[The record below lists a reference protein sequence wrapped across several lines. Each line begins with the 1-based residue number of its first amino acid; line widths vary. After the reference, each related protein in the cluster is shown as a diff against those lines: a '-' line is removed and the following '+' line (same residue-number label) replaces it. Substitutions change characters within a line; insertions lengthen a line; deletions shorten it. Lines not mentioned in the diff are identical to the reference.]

1 MQFHRPPGAESFLRS
16 PSPIPQPTRFY
27 IEDILSR
34 DAAGGSQSRAV
45 SCSPFPAVVP
55 PPPLPLAS
63 FRAAV
68 YQRAGQVALSPP
80 LYRAPVFP
88 QHLAPVYQPTAAE
101 YQHPIYRPLPLDK
114 DYFWNVFAQ
123 RSSHKRKGGQVRFS
137 NDQTVELEKKFEIQ
151 KYLSPPE
158 RKCLARS
165 LQLSERQVKT
175 WFQNRRAKWRR
186 LKQDLTE
193 DEKPNWFKAEEGAL
207 IDPSTEAGR
216 QQQTEMVG
224 THQEFSA
231 DSSWSPKGSD
241 SRSAKQDSDVEV
253 DVNCDK
259 VEDFNSPSHTE
270 ETVPTK

>member
-80 LYRAPVFP
+80 LYRAPVLP

-186 LKQDLTE
+186 LKQVQ
-193 DEKPNWFKAEEGAL
+193 
-207 IDPSTEAGR
+207 S
-216 QQQTEMVG
+216 VG
-224 THQEFSA
+224 F
-231 DSSWSPKGSD
+231 P
-241 SRSAKQDSDVEV
+241 
-253 DVNCDK
+253 
-259 VEDFNSPSHTE
+259 PL
-270 ETVPTK
+270 